1 MVGNRAF
8 GGTRKWRKNILI
20 SMLALLIAALFL
32 FPLYWIVVSSLKAD
46 AEIFRK
52 PPTLFPSSI
61 LIENYAAMISGKL
74 SMIVYFKNSII
85 IALCSMCISFVL
97 AVPAAYGLSRFRL
110 GRKKE
115 IIIFFLTTQMLPA
128 SLVLTPLFLNYS
140 KIGILNTLLA
150 PIISCATISIPFTVV
165 ILRPIFLGIPKELDE
180 SARIDGCNRFTAF
193 LRIVLPVSSAG
204 LVTVG
209 CFSFVH
215 AWNDLIFSMTFNSK
229 NELRPMTAAIYNLMN
244 DYGLAWNLIM
254 AYGVILVAPVILLF
268 IIAQRYIIGGLTGG
282 AVKG

>member
-1 MVGNRAF
+1 MVGQTAS
-8 GGTRKWRKNILI
+8 TRKLRKNLL
-20 SMLALLIAALFL
+20 SNLTALLVAFVFL
-32 FPLYWIVVSSLKAD
+32 FPLYWIIASSLKSD

-52 PPTLFPSSI
+52 PPSLFPSSF
-61 LIENYAAMISGKL
+61 LIGNYVAMISGKL
-74 SMIVYFKNSII
+74 SMVTFFSNSIA
-85 IALCSMCISFVL
+85 IALSSMTISFVL

-110 GRKKE
+110 RLKKH

-140 KIGILNTLLA
+140 RLGILNTLLA
-150 PIISCATISIPFTVV
+150 PILSCATISIPFTVV
-165 ILRPIFLGIPKELDE
+165 ILRPIFLNIPKELDE

-193 LRIVLPVSSAG
+193 LRIVLPVTSAG

-229 NELRPMTAAIYNLMN
+229 LELRPMTSAIYNLMN

-254 AYGVILVAPVILLF
+254 AYGVILVAPVVLLF
-268 IIAQRYIIGGLTGG
+268 VAAQRYIIGGLTGG

>member
-1 MVGNRAF
+1 MDGK
-8 GGTRKWRKNILI
+8 TRQIKN
-20 SMLALLIAALFL
+20 ALLNLIAVLIAVLFL
-32 FPLYWIVVSSLKAD
+32 FPLYWILVSSLKSD

-52 PPTLFPSSI
+52 PPTFFPTKI
-61 LIENYAAMISGKL
+61 LVQNYLAMLSGKL
-74 SMIVYFKNSII
+74 SMMIYFRNSII
-85 IALCSMCISFVL
+85 IAISSMCISFVL
-97 AVPAAYGLSRFRL
+97 AVPAAYGLSRFRMGL
-110 GRKKE
+110 KKQ

-140 KIGILNTLLA
+140 KLGILNTLLA

-165 ILRPIFLGIPKELDE
+165 ILRPIFLSCPKELDE

-193 LRIVLPVSSAG
+193 IRIVLPVSSAG

-229 NELRPMTAAIYNLMN
+229 NELRPMTSAIYNLMN
-244 DYGLAWNLIM
+244 DYGLSWNLIM
-254 AYGVILVAPVILLF
+254 AYGVILVFPVIVLF
-268 IIAQRYIIGGLTGG
+268 IAAQRYIIGGLTGG